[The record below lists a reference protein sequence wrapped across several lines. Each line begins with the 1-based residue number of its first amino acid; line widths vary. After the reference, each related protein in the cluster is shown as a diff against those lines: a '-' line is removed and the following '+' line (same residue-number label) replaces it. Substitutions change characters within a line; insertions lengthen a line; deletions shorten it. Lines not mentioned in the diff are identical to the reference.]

1 MEDTRRLT
9 RLIAIADEAYLRA
22 REQVYD
28 FFPPGAPIVRSVLT
42 TRQRLALDELEM
54 VEAEL
59 AEYRRL
65 AYAA

>member
-1 MEDTRRLT
+1 MHDSQRLT

-28 FFPPGAPIVRSVLT
+28 HFPPGAQIDRARLT
-42 TRQRLALDELEM
+42 TRQRLALDELEI